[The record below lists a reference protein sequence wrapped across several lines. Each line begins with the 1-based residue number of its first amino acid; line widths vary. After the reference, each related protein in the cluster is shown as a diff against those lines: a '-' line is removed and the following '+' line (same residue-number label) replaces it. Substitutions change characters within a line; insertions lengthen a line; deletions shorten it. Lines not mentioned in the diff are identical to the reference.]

1 MRTRMICGPLALC
14 GLVLAGAG
22 PARAQDGDAIAIVN
36 GKPISKRTMTKVL
49 MDGYGLQVMQQ
60 LIVLE
65 LAKEEAARLKLKVT
79 AADIEAEYRRAL
91 DQMAPPPKDGTT
103 LTEDEKRQSL
113 EFMLQQK
120 GISRAE
126 FMLGMERNAYLRKVI
141 ERDFKVDE
149 ATLREE
155 FARTYGEKVEVRH
168 IQVGDVAGLHEA
180 LRLLEAKTD
189 FAEVARQT
197 SQNKE
202 SAARGGLL
210 EPFAFNAPDEQLA
223 PALREAAFAMQPGE
237 VSRPIKVGRWWH
249 ILKLERRIPPA
260 DTQFADVRDQVE
272 QQLRD
277 RVIPERMNALV
288 TDLFHKAQIRVLDNE
303 LKKKFEELLRKN
315 AEAEAAAR
323 GAR

>member
-1 MRTRMICGPLALC
+1 MRKRWIWGPLAC
-14 GLVLAGAG
+14 CAVALAGAG

-36 GKPISKRTMTKVL
+36 GKPISKRALVKVL

-65 LAKEEAARLKLKVT
+65 LAKEETARLRLKVT
-79 AADIEAEYRRAL
+79 AADVETEYRRAL
-91 DQMAPPPKDGTT
+91 DQIAPPAKDGVA

-120 GISRAE
+120 GVSMPE
-126 FMLGMERNAYLRKVI
+126 FMLGMERNAHLRKVV

-168 IQVGDVAGLHEA
+168 IQVGDVAGLHQA

-189 FAEVARQT
+189 FADVARQT
-197 SQNKE
+197 SQNPE

-210 EPFAFNAPDEQLA
+210 EPFAFNAPDEQIA
-223 PALREAAFAMQPGE
+223 PALREAAFAMRPGE

-260 DTQFADVRDQVE
+260 DAHFADVRDEVE
-272 QQLRD
+272 RQLRD

-288 TDLFHKAQIRVLDNE
+288 TELFRRAQIRVLEPE

-315 AEAEAAAR
+315 AEAEAAGGVR
-323 GAR
+323 